1 MPHSF
6 HNLLIHAVFSTKDRV
21 ACVDAELRSNL
32 FPYMGGILREMG
44 CTARLINGT
53 ADHVHLLINL
63 GADLSVSEA
72 CAWLKPTHRAGF
84 MKHGRAGAASDGKPD
99 MERSR

>member
-21 ACVDAELRSNL
+21 AYMDAGLRSNL

-44 CTARLINGT
+44 CTAHLINGT
-53 ADHVHLLINL
+53 ADHAHLLI
-63 GADLSVSEA
+63 DLA
-72 CAWLKPTHRAGF
+72 AGPV
-84 MKHGRAGAASDGKPD
+84 GV
-99 MERSR
+99 